1 MKLLGIDGQLQ
12 IVHHNLATFQ
22 LGGAQDTH
30 SRFPWVGLV
39 ELLQHVLNHFV
50 VDLLRVCK

>member
-1 MKLLGIDGQLQ
+1 MKLLRIDGQLQ